1 MFLSAAGGGAPVAGH
16 GEETVHFMTVKKW
29 GAKKEL
35 RTGYRLAEHAIKALL
50 LPNMSYFL
58 LPPGTLG
65 VGGNTNQLSSSMQ
78 SRKLWEVFHI
88 KVRTCFYLFLA
99 AIFNSQF
106 YSSLMSF
113 CPLED

>member
-1 MFLSAAGGGAPVAGH
+1 
-16 GEETVHFMTVKKW
+16 MTVKKW

-65 VGGNTNQLSSSMQ
+65 VGGDTNQLSSSMQ